1 MKKIRKS
8 INIVDFMKL
17 WSSIEKRDWASVMP
31 NFWSGVKD
39 VWLSEINERF
49 QQRKRAGSYGPIN
62 DFILKTL
69 LTNTDNTF
77 LPRGLSYHPGYARR
91 YPITY
96 KKTGFLK
103 KQMKE
108 ASVFE
113 NTLDAD
119 SIGVKVNIP
128 LKLALFKRGRSYGYA
143 DLEEKRSFIKSSFI
157 LAWPKIIEIT
167 LNSIGKK

>member
-8 INIVDFMKL
+8 INIIDFMKL
-17 WSSIEKRDWASVMP
+17 WSNIEKRDWLNIMP

-39 VWLSEINERF
+39 AWLNEINERF

-77 LPRGLSYHPGYARR
+77 LPRGVSYHPGYARR
-91 YPITY
+91 YPMTY

-103 KQMKE
+103 KQMQE
-108 ASVFE
+108 TSIFE
-113 NTLDAD
+113 NTLDAN
-119 SIGVKVNIP
+119 SIGVKVKIP
-128 LKLALFKRGRSYGYA
+128 LKLSLKGETYGYT
-143 DLEEKRSFIKSSFI
+143 DLEEKRSFIQSSFI
-157 LAWPKIIEIT
+157 LAWPKIIDVT
-167 LNSIGKK
+167 LKSIGEK